1 MQSKQTKPNGNQP
14 PVAAAGDG
22 SALAWRW
29 AGIGGWLLVR
39 LILPLLLLND
49 CFRVAEVGE
58 LTGSWAVDVL
68 LLVGGGL
75 WLLNGVQA
83 SGQRLL
89 AWLAA
94 EGETPMAEAE
104 TAMAEAE
111 TTAHDGI
118 VIIDLVALL
127 GPVADDPPR
136 SSGAWPSANGYNG
149 RDS

>member
-14 PVAAAGDG
+14 LVAAAADRQ
-22 SALAWRW
+22 ALAWRW
-29 AGIGGWLLVR
+29 AKLGGWLLVR

-68 LLVGGGL
+68 LLVGSGL

-94 EGETPMAEAE
+94 EGETPV
-104 TAMAEAE
+104 AEAE

>member
-94 EGETPMAEAE
+94 EGETPV
-104 TAMAEAE
+104 AEAE

>member
-14 PVAAAGDG
+14 LVAAAADRQ
-22 SALAWRW
+22 ALAWRW
-29 AGIGGWLLVR
+29 AKLGGWLLVR

-94 EGETPMAEAE
+94 EGETPV
-104 TAMAEAE
+104 AEAE